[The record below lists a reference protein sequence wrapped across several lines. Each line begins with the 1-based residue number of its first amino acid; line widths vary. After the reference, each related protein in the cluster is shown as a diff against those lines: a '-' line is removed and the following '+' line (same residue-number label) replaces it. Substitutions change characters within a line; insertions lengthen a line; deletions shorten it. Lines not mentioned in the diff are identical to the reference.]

1 MRRLVIFDLDGVL
14 VDACE
19 WHRVALNQA
28 LMEVCGCGY
37 EISYRDHIET
47 FNGTPTRQ
55 KLKKLSSWGKV
66 VPSLHEQIYLLK
78 QKKTI
83 ELIEAN
89 SQIKDEKQKMI
100 RALRRE
106 GIHVACY
113 TNSIRKTAN
122 LMLEKAGILNLFEYV
137 LTNQDVANPKPDPE
151 GYKFLMKHF
160 DVRGENTFIVE
171 DSPKGLEAARESGAN
186 VIEVLNAQCVNLEL
200 FRGKLV

>member
-1 MRRLVIFDLDGVL
+1 MKRLVIFDLDGVL

-28 LMEVCGCGY
+28 LKEVCGY
-37 EISYRDHIET
+37 EISYEDHVRT
-47 FNGTPTRQ
+47 FNGIPTRK

-66 VPSLHEQIYLLK
+66 EPSLHDQIYALK

-89 SQIKDEKQKMI
+89 SQISNEKQIMI
-100 RALRRE
+100 SSLKSE

-122 LMLEKAGILNLFEYV
+122 LMLEKAGILDLFEYV
-137 LTNQDVANPKPDPE
+137 LTNQDVASPKPDPE

-160 DVRGENTFIVE
+160 NVRGENTFIVE
-171 DSPKGLEAARESGAN
+171 DSPKGLKAARESGAN
-186 VIEVLNAQCVNLEL
+186 VIEVSNAQCVNLEL